1 MGERDNHIATR
12 TSPRPRRRLLTHGH
26 GEEEVD
32 DGVDGE
38 VQPREE
44 AAAGGGHGGG
54 GGEEETAAALGGG
67 GGPRGQRLLGP
78 LLPCGWCCNG
88 AGPPLQ
94 DGGLGGGKFVALGDL
109 GFLSLYRLSDSR
121 HQILGLS
128 KTGFTRPSG
137 LRFGR
142 ILYPEASPRN
152 SPQLSQLD
160 FFRLTSSSGRNV
172 TIFKKRSQTDFRKVR
187 VLLQYDSF
195 CVFVN
200 FQVIPT
206 Q

>member
-26 GEEEVD
+26 GEEEVN

-44 AAAGGGHGGG
+44 ETAGGSHG
-54 GGEEETAAALGGG
+54 GGG
-67 GGPRGQRLLGP
+67 GGPRGGGGSLAP
-78 LLPCGWCCNG
+78 LLSCGWCCNG

-94 DGGLGGGKFVALGDL
+94 DGGSGGGKFVALGDL

-142 ILYPEASPRN
+142 FYI
-152 SPQLSQLD
+152 QKH
-160 FFRLTSSSGRNV
+160 RLE
-172 TIFKKRSQTDFRKVR
+172 
-187 VLLQYDSF
+187 
-195 CVFVN
+195 
-200 FQVIPT
+200 IPHNL
-206 Q
+206 

>member
-67 GGPRGQRLLGP
+67 GGPRGSGSLAP

-94 DGGLGGGKFVALGDL
+94 DGGSGGGKFVALGDL

-128 KTGFTRPSG
+128 KTGFTRPSR

>member
-1 MGERDNHIATR
+1 MMVLMERC
-12 TSPRPRRRLLTHGH
+12 SPARRRRPAAAT
-26 GEEEVD
+26 
-32 DGVDGE
+32 
-38 VQPREE
+38 E
-44 AAAGGGHGGG
+44 AA
-54 GGEEETAAALGGG
+54 AAALGGAAAAAALG
-67 GGPRGQRLLGP
+67 GSDSLAP

-94 DGGLGGGKFVALGDL
+94 DGGSGGGKFVALGDL

-160 FFRLTSSSGRNV
+160 FFRLTSSSVRNV
-172 TIFKKRSQTDFRKVR
+172 TIFRKRSQTDFRKVR

>member
-1 MGERDNHIATR
+1 MGERDKHIARR

-32 DGVDGE
+32 DGIDGE

-44 AAAGGGHGGG
+44 ETAGGPWGRRRPLGAAA
-54 GGEEETAAALGGG
+54 
-67 GGPRGQRLLGP
+67 PWPP
-78 LLPCGWCCNG
+78 LIPCGWCCNG

-121 HQILGLS
+121 HQILGFS
-128 KTGFTRPSG
+128 KTGFSRPSG

-142 ILYPEASPRN
+142 MFYPEAS
-152 SPQLSQLD
+152 S
-160 FFRLTSSSGRNV
+160 
-172 TIFKKRSQTDFRKVR
+172 
-187 VLLQYDSF
+187 
-195 CVFVN
+195 
-200 FQVIPT
+200 
-206 Q
+206 

>member
-1 MGERDNHIATR
+1 MMVLMERC
-12 TSPRPRRRLLTHGH
+12 SPARRRWPAAAT
-26 GEEEVD
+26 
-32 DGVDGE
+32 
-38 VQPREE
+38 E
-44 AAAGGGHGGG
+44 AA
-54 GGEEETAAALGGG
+54 AAALGGAAAAVALGAAAALG
-67 GGPRGQRLLGP
+67 GSGSLAP

-88 AGPPLQ
+88 DGPPLQ
-94 DGGLGGGKFVALGDL
+94 DGGSGGGKFVALGDL

-160 FFRLTSSSGRNV
+160 FFRLT
-172 TIFKKRSQTDFRKVR
+172 
-187 VLLQYDSF
+187 
-195 CVFVN
+195 
-200 FQVIPT
+200 
-206 Q
+206 

>member
-1 MGERDNHIATR
+1 MVLMERC
-12 TSPRPRRRLLTHGH
+12 SPARRRRPAAAT
-26 GEEEVD
+26 
-32 DGVDGE
+32 
-38 VQPREE
+38 E
-44 AAAGGGHGGG
+44 AA
-54 GGEEETAAALGGG
+54 TAALWGAAAATLGGSG
-67 GGPRGQRLLGP
+67 SLAP

>member
-1 MGERDNHIATR
+1 MVVLMERC
-12 TSPRPRRRLLTHGH
+12 SPERRRR
-26 GEEEVD
+26 
-32 DGVDGE
+32 
-38 VQPREE
+38 P
-44 AAAGGGHGGG
+44 AAAVAA
-54 GGEEETAAALGGG
+54 AAALGGSG
-67 GGPRGQRLLGP
+67 SLAP

-172 TIFKKRSQTDFRKVR
+172 TSLKN
-187 VLLQYDSF
+187 VLRQISGKSESYSNTTPFAFLS
-195 CVFVN
+195 
-200 FQVIPT
+200 ISK
-206 Q
+206 

>member
-1 MGERDNHIATR
+1 MDPWSKVDYSRLIREASMVVEMLPVVVLPSGRVPGRVLLVLPILEA
-12 TSPRPRRRLLTHGH
+12 RRRRNRDEIPKKG
-26 GEEEVD
+26 
-32 DGVDGE
+32 
-38 VQPREE
+38 
-44 AAAGGGHGGG
+44 
-54 GGEEETAAALGGG
+54 
-67 GGPRGQRLLGP
+67 
-78 LLPCGWCCNG
+78 
-88 AGPPLQ
+88 
-94 DGGLGGGKFVALGDL
+94 
-109 GFLSLYRLSDSR
+109 SR

-160 FFRLTSSSGRNV
+160 FFRLTSCSGRNV
-172 TIFKKRSQTDFRKVR
+172 NIFKKHSQTYFRKVR

>member
-1 MGERDNHIATR
+1 MVLMERC
-12 TSPRPRRRLLTHGH
+12 SPARRRRPAAAT
-26 GEEEVD
+26 
-32 DGVDGE
+32 
-38 VQPREE
+38 E
-44 AAAGGGHGGG
+44 AA
-54 GGEEETAAALGGG
+54 AAALGGG
-67 GGPRGQRLLGP
+67 GSLAP

-160 FFRLTSSSGRNV
+160 FFRLTSYSGRNV
-172 TIFKKRSQTDFRKVR
+172 TIFKKTFSDRFQESQSPTPIR
-187 VLLQYDSF
+187 LLLRF
-195 CVFVN
+195 CQFPSNSYTIKCKTRTLCTFATISRLV
-200 FQVIPT
+200 QI
-206 Q
+206 

>member
-54 GGEEETAAALGGG
+54 GGQEETAAALGGG
-67 GGPRGQRLLGP
+67 GGPRGSGSLVP

-128 KTGFTRPSG
+128 KTGFTRPYR
-137 LRFGR
+137 LRVGR
-142 ILYPEASPRN
+142 TLYPEASPRN

-172 TIFKKRSQTDFRKVR
+172 TILKKRSQTDFRKVR